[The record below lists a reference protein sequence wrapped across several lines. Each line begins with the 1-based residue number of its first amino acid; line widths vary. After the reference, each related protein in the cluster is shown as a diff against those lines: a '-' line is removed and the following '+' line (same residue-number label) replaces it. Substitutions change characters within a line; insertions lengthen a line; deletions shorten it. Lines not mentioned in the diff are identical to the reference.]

1 MLAKVQ
7 KWGNSQGVRLSRN
20 LLDEA
25 HLAVGDEVEV
35 TAREGVIVLSPIRRV
50 RGRVSLEALIAGI
63 PADYEAHEVDWGRPE
78 GREAW

>member
-7 KWGNSQGVRLSRN
+7 KWGNSQGVRLGRN

-35 TAREGVIVLSPIRRV
+35 TAREGVIVLSPVRRV
-50 RGRVSLEALIAGI
+50 RGRVSLEALVARISSDHRA
-63 PADYEAHEVDWGRPE
+63 EEVDWGKPE